1 MIENSQWIIYESRKS
16 SSLYISIFLIDHKYF
31 FREKYLIENS
41 RIIDNLR
48 IQNPKI
54 SISKLILTLFY
65 SILIYPIIILFISN
79 LKYISGRSFSSLP
92 SSVWRDGL
100 FFFFFGTLLALVS
113 RRKGIK
119 KKMAQSISRYEKWL
133 PAASS
138 RLGGSRCR
146 ILKAYIFRSHYLA
159 YLSRRLPRDSILLRP
174 SPLLQH
180 TRIHLHKGL
189 ERRTSRGRIRTS
201 SYHPRPSPS
210 LPHPLSSTS
219 PIAIVEFSGKIPG
232 CLGRMKEKLRF
243 SIRGKEG

>member
-1 MIENSQWIIYESRKS
+1 MYIWTKFFFHPLAWHFFWNIIG
-16 SSLYISIFLIDHKYF
+16 
-31 FREKYLIENS
+31 S
-41 RIIDNLR
+41 RIKKKR
-48 IQNPKI
+48 
-54 SISKLILTLFY
+54 Y
-65 SILIYPIIILFISN
+65 
-79 LKYISGRSFSSLP
+79 
-92 SSVWRDGL
+92 
-100 FFFFFGTLLALVS
+100 
-113 RRKGIK
+113 

-201 SYHPRPSPS
+201 SYHP
-210 LPHPLSSTS
+210 LTPLSSTS